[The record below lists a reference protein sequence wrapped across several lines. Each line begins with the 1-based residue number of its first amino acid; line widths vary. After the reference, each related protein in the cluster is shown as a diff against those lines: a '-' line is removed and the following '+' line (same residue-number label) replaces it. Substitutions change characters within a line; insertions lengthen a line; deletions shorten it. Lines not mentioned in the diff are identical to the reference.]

1 MVLASYSDFL
11 GIPGVVF
18 KTIFVLLGLVFTGKS
33 IFDIAKDLKNK
44 YNFSDL
50 LADINKLNEIVHGHS
65 IVVIK
70 DSYRHFPN
78 RFLVYD
84 DKRWGCQF
92 FLNCKEN
99 SNNEDFIKSHISGE
113 LKIEKIDITLDFMG
127 QRIHQKYSESA
138 KENKVYCH
146 KFYLAEVTTFPEKMK
161 ADSFEYDGKTY
172 HWRSIS
178 ELEQDEDVQKKN
190 QDIFGFVKELF

>member
-1 MVLASYSDFL
+1 MILASYSDFL

-18 KTIFVLLGLVFTGKS
+18 KTFFVLLGLVFTGKS

-50 LADINKLNEIVHGHS
+50 LADINKLNEMVHGHS
-65 IVVIK
+65 IVVMK
-70 DSYRHFPN
+70 DSYQHFPN

-92 FLNCKEN
+92 FLNYKEN
-99 SNNEDFIKSHISGE
+99 SNNEDFIRSHISGE
-113 LKIEKIDITLDFMG
+113 LKIEKTDITLVFKG

-146 KFYLAEVTTFPEKMK
+146 KFYLAEVTTFPEEMK

-190 QDIFGFVKELF
+190 QDILGFVKELF